1 VAYAAIETL
10 EKWSVSYLGLS
21 TGGSRMAVNV
31 EQLKGYYERM
41 WAIRRFE
48 EESARAYA
56 QGKIG
61 GFLHLYIGQEAIA
74 VGGSAALTPE
84 DYVITTYRD
93 HGHAMA
99 RGMSSRAAMAEL
111 FGKDTGCSRGFGGS
125 MHMFDL
131 EHRFLGGHG
140 IVGGHLALASGVAFK
155 LKYKGE
161 KQVCLGYCGEGATN
175 IGGFHEALSLAA
187 LWKLPA
193 VFIVENNE
201 FSMGTPLDRTL
212 PVRDITQRAS
222 GYGMYSDR
230 FEANDVFEVRD
241 RLKKAIDHARSGKGP
256 ALVELLTYRFR
267 GHSMSDP
274 GKYRTPEEVE
284 LRKKTDPV
292 RVARQLLLDNKVSE
306 KEVDAIDAK
315 VEEEIRDAVQFADDS
330 PAPSIETMNEL
341 VYAPSPDGVLAYP
354 ERHRTIGVNIVGGE

>member
-1 VAYAAIETL
+1 
-10 EKWSVSYLGLS
+10 
-21 TGGSRMAVNV
+21 MAVNV
-31 EQLKGYYERM
+31 EQLKRYYRQM
-41 WAIRRFE
+41 WLIRRFE

-74 VGGSAALTPE
+74 AGGAAALNPG

-93 HGHAMA
+93 HGHALA
-99 RGMSSRAAMAEL
+99 LGMSSRAAMAEL
-111 FGKDTGCSRGFGGS
+111 FGKETGCSRGFGGS

-140 IVGGHLALASGVAFK
+140 IVGGHLALAAGVAFK
-155 LKYKGE
+155 IKYNDE
-161 KQVCLGYCGEGATN
+161 PNVCLGYCGEGATN

-187 LWKLPA
+187 VWKLPA

-201 FSMGTPLDRTL
+201 YSMGTPLERTL
-212 PVRDITQRAS
+212 PVRDITLRAA

-241 RLKKAIDHARSGKGP
+241 RLKKAIDHTRSGKGP
-256 ALVELLTYRFR
+256 ALIEILTYRFR

-284 LRKKTDPV
+284 LRKKKDPV
-292 RVARQLLLDNKVSE
+292 RVARQLLLDHKVKGQE
-306 KEVDAIDAK
+306 IDAIDAE
-315 VEEEIRDAVQFADDS
+315 VEEEIRDAVQFADES
-330 PAPSIETMNEL
+330 PAPSEALMNEL
-341 VYAPSPDGVLAYP
+341 IYAPSPEGLFADAAKA
-354 ERHRTIGVNIVGGE
+354 RAIGGNIVGGE

>member
-1 VAYAAIETL
+1 
-10 EKWSVSYLGLS
+10 
-21 TGGSRMAVNV
+21 MASKVNV
-31 EQLKGYYERM
+31 DELKRYYRQM
-41 WAIRRFE
+41 WLIRRFE

-74 VGGSAALTPE
+74 IGGAAALTPD

-93 HGHAMA
+93 HGHALA
-99 RGMSSRAAMAEL
+99 LGMPARAAMAEL
-111 FGKDTGCSRGFGGS
+111 FGKATGCSKGLGGS

-131 EHRFLGGHG
+131 EHHFLGGHG

-161 KQVCLGYCGEGATN
+161 KAVCLGYCGEGATN

-187 LWKLPA
+187 IWKLPA

-201 FSMGTPLDRTL
+201 YSMGTPLDRTL
-212 PVRDITQRAS
+212 PVRDITTRAA

-230 FEANDVFEVRD
+230 FEANDVFEVREK
-241 RLKKAIDHARSGKGP
+241 LKKAVEHARSGKGP
-256 ALVELLTYRFR
+256 ALIEILTYRFR

-284 LRKKTDPV
+284 LRKKKDPV
-292 RVARQLLLDNKVSE
+292 RVAHQLLLDNKV
-306 KEVDAIDAK
+306 DAK
-315 VEEEIRDAVQFADDS
+315 ELEALDAEVEQEVQDAVQFAEQS
-330 PAPSIETMNEL
+330 AYLSEAEMSEL
-341 VYAPSPDGVLAYP
+341 VYAPSPDELFADQKKA
-354 ERHRTIGVNIVGGE
+354 RAIGGNIVGGP

>member
-1 VAYAAIETL
+1 
-10 EKWSVSYLGLS
+10 
-21 TGGSRMAVNV
+21 MAVNV
-31 EQLKGYYERM
+31 EQLKKFYRQM
-41 WAIRRFE
+41 WLIRRFE

-74 VGGSAALTPE
+74 VGAAAALDPG

-93 HGHAMA
+93 HGHALA
-99 RGMSSRAAMAEL
+99 LGVSSRAAMAEL
-111 FGKDTGCSRGFGGS
+111 FGRDTGCSRGFGGS
-125 MHMFDL
+125 MHMFDA
-131 EHRFLGGHG
+131 ERRFLGGHG
-140 IVGGHLALASGVAFK
+140 IVGGHLALVSGVAFK
-155 LKYKGE
+155 IKYNGE
-161 KQVCLGYCGEGATN
+161 PNVCLGYCGEGATN

-187 LWKLPA
+187 VWKLPA

-201 FSMGTPLDRTL
+201 FSMGTPLERTL
-212 PVRDITQRAS
+212 PVRDITLRAA

-241 RLKKAIDHARSGKGP
+241 RLKKALDHARSGKGP

-284 LRKKTDPV
+284 LRKKKDPV
-292 RVARQLLLDNKVSE
+292 RVARQLLLDNKVPVTA
-306 KEVDAIDAK
+306 VDALDAE
-315 VEEEIRDAVQFADDS
+315 VEEEMRDAVQFADDS
-330 PAPSIETMNEL
+330 APPSEELMSSL
-341 VYAPSPDGVLAYP
+341 VYAPSPDGLFADADKA
-354 ERHRTIGVNIVGGE
+354 RAIGGNIVGGE

>member
-1 VAYAAIETL
+1 MAA
-10 EKWSVSYLGLS
+10 
-21 TGGSRMAVNV
+21 NV
-31 EQLKGYYERM
+31 EQLKQYYQRM

-74 VGGSAALTPE
+74 VGGSEALTPE

-99 RGMSSRAAMAEL
+99 RGMPARAAMAEL
-111 FGKDTGCSRGFGGS
+111 YGKVTGCSRGFGGS
-125 MHMFDL
+125 MHMFDV
-131 EHRFLGGHG
+131 ERRFLGGHG
-140 IVGGHLALASGVAFK
+140 IVGGHLALAAGVAFK
-155 LKYKGE
+155 IKYRQE
-161 KQVCLGYCGEGATN
+161 PHVCLGYLGEGATN

-201 FSMGTPLDRTL
+201 FSMGTPLERTL
-212 PVRDITQRAS
+212 PVRDITLKAA

-230 FEANDVFEVRD
+230 FEANDVIEVRD
-241 RLKKAIDHARSGKGP
+241 RLKKAVEHARSGKGP
-256 ALVELLTYRFR
+256 AFIELLTYRFR

-284 LRKKTDPV
+284 LRKKKDPV
-292 RVARQLLLDNKVSE
+292 RVARQALLDLKVSAQD
-306 KEVDAIDAK
+306 VDAIDAQ
-315 VEEEIRDAVQFADDS
+315 VEEEIRDAVQFAEES
-330 PAPSIETMNEL
+330 APPDEALMNEL
-341 VYAPSPDGVLAYP
+341 VYAPSPEGLLAEP
-354 ERHRTIGVNIVGGE
+354 ALARAIGGNILGGE

>member
-1 VAYAAIETL
+1 
-10 EKWSVSYLGLS
+10 
-21 TGGSRMAVNV
+21 MAVNV
-31 EQLKGYYERM
+31 EQLKDYYRKM

-74 VGGSAALTPE
+74 VGGAAALTPE

-99 RGMSSRAAMAEL
+99 RGTSSRAAMAEL

-140 IVGGHLALASGVAFK
+140 IVGGHLALAAGVAFK
-155 LKYKGE
+155 IKYRGE
-161 KQVCLGYCGEGATN
+161 PHVCLGYLGEGATN

-201 FSMGTPLDRTL
+201 FSMGTPLERTL
-212 PVRDITQRAS
+212 PVRDITLKAS

-241 RLKKAIDHARSGKGP
+241 RLKKAVEHARSGKGP
-256 ALVELLTYRFR
+256 ALIELLTYRFR

-284 LRKKTDPV
+284 LRKKKDPV
-292 RVARQLLLDNKVSE
+292 RVARQALLDNKVSD
-306 KEVDAIDAK
+306 KDVDSIDAQ

-330 PAPSIETMNEL
+330 PYPSEALMREL
-341 VYAPSPDGVLAYP
+341 VYAPSPEGVLADP
-354 ERHRTIGVNIVGGE
+354 QRARAIGANIIGGQ

>member
-1 VAYAAIETL
+1 M
-10 EKWSVSYLGLS
+10 GL
-21 TGGSRMAVNV
+21 NV
-31 EQLKGYYERM
+31 EELKRYYRQM
-41 WAIRRFE
+41 WLIRRFE

-74 VGGSAALTPE
+74 VGAAAALTPE

-93 HGHAMA
+93 HGHALA
-99 RGMSSRAAMAEL
+99 LGMTSRAAMAEL
-111 FGKDTGCSRGFGGS
+111 YGKETGCSKGFGGS
-125 MHMFDL
+125 MHMFDA

-140 IVGGHLALASGVAFK
+140 IVGGHLALAAGVAFK
-155 LKYKGE
+155 LKYAGE
-161 KQVCLGYCGEGATN
+161 PHVCLGFLGEGATN

-187 LWKLPA
+187 IWKLPA

-201 FSMGTPLDRTL
+201 YSMGTPLERTL
-212 PVRDITQRAS
+212 PVRDITLKAS

-241 RLKKAIDHARSGKGP
+241 RLKKACDHARKKGP
-256 ALVELLTYRFR
+256 ALIEILTYRFR

-284 LRKKTDPV
+284 LRKKKDPV
-292 RVARQLLLDNKVSE
+292 RVARQQLSDHKVSSADL
-306 KEVDAIDAK
+306 DAIDAE
-315 VEEEIRDAVQFADDS
+315 VEEEVRDAVQFADES
-330 PAPSIETMNEL
+330 AAPSEALLHDLI
-341 VYAPSPDGVLAYP
+341 YAPSTEGVLASP
-354 ERHRTIGVNIVGGE
+354 EIARKVSPNLLGGE

>member
-1 VAYAAIETL
+1 
-10 EKWSVSYLGLS
+10 
-21 TGGSRMAVNV
+21 MAVNV
-31 EQLKGYYERM
+31 EQLKQYYRQM

-74 VGGSAALTPE
+74 VGGAAALTPE

-93 HGHAMA
+93 HGHALA
-99 RGMSSRAAMAEL
+99 RGMTARAAMAEL

-125 MHMFDL
+125 MHMFDA

-140 IVGGHLALASGVAFK
+140 IVGGHLALAAGVAFK
-155 LKYKGE
+155 IKYSQE
-161 KQVCLGYCGEGATN
+161 KSVCLGYLGEGATN

-201 FSMGTPLDRTL
+201 FSMGTPLERTL
-212 PVRDITQRAS
+212 PVRDITLKAS

-230 FEANDVFEVRD
+230 FEANDVFEVRE
-241 RLKKAIDHARSGKGP
+241 RLKKAVDHARSGKGA
-256 ALVELLTYRFR
+256 ALIELLTYRYR

-284 LRKKTDPV
+284 LRKKKDPV
-292 RVARQLLLDNKVSE
+292 RVARQLLLDNKVPE
-306 KEVDAIDAK
+306 KEVDAIDAR
-315 VEEEIRDAVQFADDS
+315 VEEEIRDAVQFAEDS
-330 PAPSIETMNEL
+330 PAPSEQLMNEL
-341 VYAPSPDGVLAYP
+341 VYAPSPQGVLAEP
-354 ERHRTIGVNIVGGE
+354 ELARAVGENIVGGA